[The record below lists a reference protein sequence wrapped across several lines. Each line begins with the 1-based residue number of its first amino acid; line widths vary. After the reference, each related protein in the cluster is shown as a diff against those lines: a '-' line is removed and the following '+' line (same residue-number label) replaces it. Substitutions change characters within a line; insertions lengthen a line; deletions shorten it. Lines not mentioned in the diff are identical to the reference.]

1 MSTVSVGLG
10 GGVCIHSLCSSVQM
24 CYCHI
29 CTIKLLHPVPRGA
42 NGDFNGDKK
51 DEAESDK
58 LEMRKVTVTKALET
72 DRQRDRVA
80 VFQS

>member
-1 MSTVSVGLG
+1 M
-10 GGVCIHSLCSSVQM
+10 
-24 CYCHI
+24 
-29 CTIKLLHPVPRGA
+29 LLSYLHCQVAPVPHGA
-42 NGDFNGDKK
+42 NGDFNGDFKK

-72 DRQRDRVA
+72 DRQTDRVA

>member
-1 MSTVSVGLG
+1 
-10 GGVCIHSLCSSVQM
+10 M

-29 CTIKLLHPVPRGA
+29 CTVKLLQCLVVRIGISMVI
-42 NGDFNGDKK
+42 KK
-51 DEAESDK
+51 DEVESDK

-72 DRQRDRVA
+72 DRQTDRVT

>member
-1 MSTVSVGLG
+1 MP
-10 GGVCIHSLCSSVQM
+10 H
-24 CYCHI
+24 
-29 CTIKLLHPVPRGA
+29 GA
-42 NGDFNGDKK
+42 NGDFNGDFKK

-72 DRQRDRVA
+72 DRQTDRVA